1 MNNEYEHQIEAL
13 DHELEL
19 TQIQAREYIENFA
32 EMIKKIDKSQ
42 LVGTPLKIKIPFK
55 LKIKRFFE
63 KLNKTLN

>member
-1 MNNEYEHQIEAL
+1 MNSEYDHQIATL

-32 EMIKKIDKSQ
+32 ETIKKIDKSQ
-42 LVGTPLKIKIPFK
+42 LVGTPVKFKIPFK

>member
-1 MNNEYEHQIEAL
+1 MNSEYDHQIAVL

-32 EMIKKIDKSQ
+32 ETIKKLDKSQ
-42 LVGTPLKIKIPFK
+42 LVGTPIKIKIPFK

>member
-1 MNNEYEHQIEAL
+1 MNSEYDHQIAAL

-32 EMIKKIDKSQ
+32 ETIKKIDKSQ
-42 LVGTPLKIKIPFK
+42 LVGTSVKFKIPFK

>member
-13 DHELEL
+13 GHELEL

-42 LVGTPLKIKIPFK
+42 LIGTPLKIKIPFK

>member
-1 MNNEYEHQIEAL
+1 MNIEYDRQITAL

-32 EMIKKIDKSQ
+32 ETIKKLDKSQ
-42 LVGTPLKIKIPFK
+42 LVGTPIKIKIPFK